1 MKRILIIILYW
12 IAAILLTAFLVVSL
26 DYQFWQGII
35 IGLMFLPCA
44 MALSFFLPKVAKE
57 PAKDRIKHSI
67 FIILGVMA
75 LALFLLI
82 VTHMMF
88 SYIKDEPIYQ
98 FSQDIAPILGNPVFL
113 AIILTVFAYGE
124 FRLEKWLA
132 KDKKQHPISFTSDYK
147 KVTINA
153 EDILYI
159 ESRDSEVWIYT
170 RDGKSYRNKTGITQW
185 ENLRGPDFV
194 RIHRAFLVNRDDA
207 TCTSPESV
215 TVAGVE
221 LPVSRK
227 YKESALNLTRI

>member
-1 MKRILIIILYW
+1 MKRIIIIVLYW

-26 DYQFWQGII
+26 DYQFWQGIM

-44 MALSFFLPKVAKE
+44 MALSFFLPKVARE

-67 FIILGVMA
+67 FIIFGVMA

-82 VTHMMF
+82 VTHMLF

-113 AIILTVFAYGE
+113 SIILTVFAYGE

-132 KDKKQHPISFTSDYK
+132 RTKKNHSVSFTSDYK
-147 KVTINA
+147 KVTLDT

-159 ESRDSEVWIYT
+159 ESRDSEVWIFT

-185 ENLRGPDFV
+185 ENLLGQNFI
-194 RIHRAFLVNRDDA
+194 RIHRSFLVNGKDA
-207 TCTSPESV
+207 VYTSPEIV
-215 TVAGVE
+215 TVSGTQ

-227 YKESALNLTRI
+227 YKESVHQSL